1 MRTLVYRKSRRQR
14 GREPERHKLH
24 VAKGDTVRVI
34 RGEHRGKEGKIL
46 RVHPKQFRIVVE
58 GVNVVKKHKRAT
70 GAPGSESGII
80 EFPAPIAA
88 SNVMLLDPKSGE
100 PTRVRRRRDK
110 DGSVERI
117 AAEPEG
123 PPPEPAPRPRLL
135 EHYEQRVRA
144 KLAQQFG
151 LGNAHEIPKL
161 VKIVLNVGMGDAPK
175 NPKGLEAATAEL
187 AAITGQH
194 PVVTR
199 AKKAIANF
207 NLREGMAI
215 GCAVTLRGARMYEF
229 LDRFIT
235 IAVPRMRDF
244 RGLSPDSFDG
254 RGNYTIG
261 IKEQMIFPEIDY
273 DKVEKI
279 HGMDITVVTSA
290 GRDDTARALLRE
302 LGMPFRGEAPVAV
315 N

>member
-1 MRTLVYRKSRRQR
+1 MAEPKESEPTSAGGAAPGAGPR
-14 GREPERHKLH
+14 GEPREPAPAAEPTGEQP
-24 VAKGDTVRVI
+24 AKQPAKPPKQGKQDKQPKKDKK
-34 RGEHRGKEGKIL
+34 GKQGPEGKE
-46 RVHPKQFRIVVE
+46 RPE
-58 GVNVVKKHKRAT
+58 
-70 GAPGSESGII
+70 
-80 EFPAPIAA
+80 
-88 SNVMLLDPKSGE
+88 
-100 PTRVRRRRDK
+100 
-110 DGSVERI
+110 
-117 AAEPEG
+117 AEPEG
-123 PPPEPAPRPRLL
+123 PPPKPAPRSRLL

-151 LGNAHEIPKL
+151 LGNAHEVPKL

-254 RGNYTIG
+254 RGN
-261 IKEQMIFPEIDY
+261 
-273 DKVEKI
+273 
-279 HGMDITVVTSA
+279 
-290 GRDDTARALLRE
+290 
-302 LGMPFRGEAPVAV
+302 
-315 N
+315 

>member
-1 MRTLVYRKSRRQR
+1 MSMADENPKDPKPAGAADPGAT
-14 GREPERHKLH
+14 P
-24 VAKGDTVRVI
+24 
-34 RGEHRGKEGKIL
+34 RGEGDKQKDKQQKKEKQKGKKPAEAQK
-46 RVHPKQFRIVVE
+46 
-58 GVNVVKKHKRAT
+58 
-70 GAPGSESGII
+70 GAP
-80 EFPAPIAA
+80 
-88 SNVMLLDPKSGE
+88 
-100 PTRVRRRRDK
+100 
-110 DGSVERI
+110 
-117 AAEPEG
+117 AEPEG
-123 PPPEPAPRPRLL
+123 PPPEPGPPPRLH
-135 EHYEQRVRA
+135 EYYAQKVRP

-151 LGNAHEIPKL
+151 LKNPHEIPKL

-175 NPKGLEAATAEL
+175 NPKGLEAAVAEL

-207 NLREGMAI
+207 NLRQGMAV
-215 GCAVTLRGARMYEF
+215 GCSVTLRGARMYEF

-244 RGLSPDSFDG
+244 RGLPADSFDG
-254 RGNYTIG
+254 RGNYTVG

-279 HGMDITVVTSA
+279 HGMDITLVTTA
-290 GRDDTARALLRE
+290 GRDDTAQALLRE